1 MREGDQRG
9 MKRAVCAVNDID
21 TCGTVGADGFG
32 LPEIRR
38 IDDFVTSQLRLPGGT
53 AKNPKAVTI

>member
-1 MREGDQRG
+1 

-32 LPEIRR
+32 FPEIRR
-38 IDDFVTSQLRLPGGT
+38 IDELVTSQFCLPGGA